1 MGIFH
6 THFVLPLTEPERYM
20 GLPGRLRRIKKFEC
34 LPEKQQ
40 RKVQQ
45 DRLRNLLEHA
55 YATVP
60 YYRKQ
65 FDDAGFHPSH
75 ARVDRPLPLPILT
88 REHVRSAGPWLVST
102 AFAPEKLRA
111 AASSGM
117 TRMPIHFYRDL
128 KGVRDKIALKL
139 KLDEWAGFYTGDSAM
154 MLWGAST
161 SLTRESNW
169 RWRMHEG
176 VFMRHTPP
184 PPGIFEPNVLE
195 RWRWRYEKQ
204 RPTVLYGRATM
215 LATFAAYLQERG
227 IQHRP
232 QAVIATAE
240 VLTSQHRRLMASVF
254 QSTPFNFYGSRDV
267 GMIAAECSEHEGLH
281 FHPWGS
287 YVEFDPVGESPDG
300 TVYRL
305 LVTDLLNYGQPFI
318 RYDTGDCVTLTEQSC
333 SCGRWFPLAGQVLG
347 RITDGAVVANGE
359 VVPNIIF
366 NDSPNPMQRPFL
378 PIPSIRGVKKR
389 PASASR
395 SRKRSLSA

>member
-1 MGIFH
+1 MGLFH
-6 THFVLPLTEPERYM
+6 THIVLPLTEPEQYF
-20 GLPGRLRRIKKFEC
+20 GLPGRLRRIKKFESM
-34 LPEKQQ
+34 PEKQQ

-65 FDDAGFHPSH
+65 FDDAGIHPSH

-88 REHVRSAGPWLVST
+88 RENIRSAGPWLVST

-111 AASSGM
+111 ASSSGM
-117 TRMPIHFYRDL
+117 TRLPIHFYRDL

-139 KLDEWAGFYTGDSAM
+139 KLDEWAGVDTGDSAM
-154 MLWGAST
+154 MLWGATT

-169 RWRMHEG
+169 RWRRHEG

-184 PPGIFEPNVLE
+184 PPGIFEPNMLE

-204 RPTVLYGRATM
+204 RPTALYGRATM
-215 LATFAAYLQERG
+215 LAAFAAYLQQRG

-232 QAVIATAE
+232 HAVITTAE
-240 VLTSQHRRLMASVF
+240 VLTQSDRRLLTSVF
-254 QSTPFNFYGSRDV
+254 KSQPFNFYGSRDV

-287 YVEFDPVGESPDG
+287 YVEFDPIGESPDG

-333 SCGRWFPLAGQVLG
+333 SCGRWFPLVGQVLG
-347 RITDGAVVANGE
+347 RITDGTVVANGQ
-359 VVPNIIF
+359 VVPNITLT
-366 NDSPNPMQRPFL
+366 DSPNPMQRPFL
-378 PIPSIRGVKKR
+378 PIPPIRAGRKH
-389 PASASR
+389 PASANR
-395 SRKRSLSA
+395 SKRDLSA